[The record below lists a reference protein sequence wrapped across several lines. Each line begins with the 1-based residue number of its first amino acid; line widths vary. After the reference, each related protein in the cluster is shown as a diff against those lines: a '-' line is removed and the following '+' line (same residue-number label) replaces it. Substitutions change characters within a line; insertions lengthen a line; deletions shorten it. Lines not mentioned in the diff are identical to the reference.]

1 MSNSSLLEQA
11 HTFISQYGQEK
22 GLSKETIFDRQ
33 CVIHDE
39 IESTGTYTHTLE
51 EITYGAKLAWRN
63 SAKCIGRLFWET
75 LDVFDARNV
84 QSQEDVA
91 RHIHHHIQHATNNGK
106 IRSTVTVFPAVS
118 SPQKVQLWSHQL
130 IRYAGYKEKSG
141 EILGD
146 PASLELTRVAQSLG
160 WRGEGTPYDILPV
173 IYQWNEEPPTMVTIS
188 NEEVLEVKIEHPINL
203 DWKSLNLKWYAV
215 PIISDR
221 CLEIGGL
228 YYPAPFNGWYMETEI
243 AARNLVDSY
252 RYNRLRD
259 VANHLKYDTSS
270 TTTFWRDRALV
281 ELQYAVYASFK
292 QAGVQMVDHYTAAQ
306 QFQTFRE
313 KEEKQHREVKGDW
326 TWLIPP
332 VSPALTPIFHQG
344 IDNEELSPN
353 FVKQKRPKLFKKISE
368 MTESSHLNGC
378 PFHS

>member
-1 MSNSSLLEQA
+1 MLLNQA
-11 HTFISQYGQEK
+11 QSFFWQYGKEN
-22 GLSKETIFDRQ
+22 GLSKETIYTRQ
-33 CVIHDE
+33 CVIKKE
-39 IESTGTYTHTLE
+39 IELTGTYTHTIE
-51 EITYGAKLAWRN
+51 EITFGAKLAWRN

-75 LDVFDARNV
+75 LDVFDARDV

-91 RHIHHHIQHATNNGK
+91 RHIHHHIQHATNDGK
-106 IRSTVTVFPAVS
+106 IRSTITIFPAIS
-118 SPQKVQLWSHQL
+118 SPKKVQLWSHQL
-130 IRYAGYKEKSG
+130 IRYAGYQDQSG

-146 PASLELTRVAQSLG
+146 PASIELTRVAKSLG
-160 WRGEGTPYDILPV
+160 WQGEATTYDILPV
-173 IYQWNEEPPTMVTIS
+173 IFQWNEEPPCMVAIS
-188 NEEVLEVKIEHPINL
+188 NEEVLEVQIDHPVNL
-203 DWKSLNLKWYAV
+203 DWKSLDLKWYAV

-221 CLEIGGL
+221 YLEIGGL

-259 VANHLKYDTSS
+259 VAKQLKLDTSS

-292 QAGVQMVDHYTAAQ
+292 KAGVQMVDHYTAAQ

-313 KEEKQHREVKGDW
+313 KEEKQQREVKGDW

-344 IDNEELSPN
+344 ISNEELSPN

-368 MTESSHLNGC
+368 MTESSRPTGC